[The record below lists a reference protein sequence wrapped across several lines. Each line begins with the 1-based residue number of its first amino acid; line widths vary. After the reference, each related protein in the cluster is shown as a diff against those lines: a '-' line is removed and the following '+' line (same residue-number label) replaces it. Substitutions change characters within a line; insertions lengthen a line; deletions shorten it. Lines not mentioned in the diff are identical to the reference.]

1 MSKEVSVAPKTEKER
16 SAEEVF
22 QEKII
27 VQGQEM
33 TIKELIEMEVKK
45 RLEERMKRRPVGLRR
60 KAIKRLCEIIY
71 TNYGS
76 VVKTQ
81 KELRELASK
90 VAEEV
95 GIKFT
100 FWPAIRNGYIHKIV
114 HKDPEAGTVRIYV
127 LSQKAFDEFGLTQPA
142 ESVETEEVAE
152 TEAETEEEAEESEA
166 VEEEI
171 EKALEE

>member
-16 SAEEVF
+16 TVEEVF
-22 QEKII
+22 KEKII

-33 TIKELIEMEVKK
+33 TIKELVEMEVKR

-71 TNYGS
+71 TDYGS

-127 LSQKAFDEFGLTQPA
+127 LSQKAFDEFGLTQPV
-142 ESVETEEVAE
+142 ESVETEETAE
-152 TEAETEEEAEESEA
+152 IEKETEESEEAEA